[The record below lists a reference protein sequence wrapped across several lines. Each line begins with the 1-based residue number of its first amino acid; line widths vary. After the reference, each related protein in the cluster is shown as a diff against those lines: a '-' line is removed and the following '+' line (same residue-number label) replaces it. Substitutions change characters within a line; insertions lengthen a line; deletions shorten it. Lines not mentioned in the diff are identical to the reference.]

1 MDDTKGKGI
10 PVKNA
15 RGEVTGY
22 RGSGVGAGVVEAED
36 EVDRYKRTKGTS
48 REAWPG
54 EHDSNIK
61 KLQGEENE
69 RRKKAGLPEKYPS
82 PTPSPAAA
90 TPTPDLPK
98 KK

>member
-1 MDDTKGKGI
+1 MEDTKE
-10 PVKNA
+10 VNRA
-15 RGEVTGY
+15 RQAVY
-22 RGSGVGAGVVEAED
+22 DASKSGSRTKVVVNNVEAED
-36 EVDRYKRTKGTS
+36 EVDRYKRTKGSS
-48 REAWPG
+48 RETWPG

-82 PTPSPAAA
+82 STPA
-90 TPTPDLPK
+90 PDMPK